1 MVILSRLISV
11 KGLISSVASGNAAA
25 VGGSMRRYL
34 PSVKT
39 TLTRSRG
46 KPVNLTLFF
55 RQAQSAQA
63 TTDDLFARRCCSS
76 TDDEDSGQTAV
87 EVKALL

>member
-25 VGGSMRRYL
+25 VGGSMRYL

-46 KPVNLTLFF
+46 KPVNLTPFF
-55 RQAQSAQA
+55 LQGQSAQA

-76 TDDEDSGQTAV
+76 TNDEDSGQTAV
-87 EVKALL
+87 EVRALL